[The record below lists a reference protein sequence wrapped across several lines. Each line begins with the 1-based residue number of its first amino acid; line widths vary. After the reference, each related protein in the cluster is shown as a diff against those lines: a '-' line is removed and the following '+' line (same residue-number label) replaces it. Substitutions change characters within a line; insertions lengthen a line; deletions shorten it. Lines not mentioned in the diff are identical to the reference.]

1 MANPTLLDM
10 PIARDGNKN
19 TIPTTDN
26 GTTGLLSQQYGW
38 QLINAI
44 PPQQGGKAVKRE
56 DFNGALYL
64 LSNLLFYLQKGFT
77 FEYDE
82 TQDYYKNCIVL
93 DPTDGKMY
101 RAKNDV
107 SASATHPSADSTN
120 WELFDLLTLLANY
133 LPLTGGALKGN
144 APIYNDTD
152 ERSLNLLGGTLADWG
167 SFVQL
172 DGRAHSPSRGPFAVL
187 SCRSDQTNDQYL
199 LRIGGRD
206 GVLQWGPYSGAGN
219 YYDLGGSAIVAKS
232 LGVNSYVKR
241 ASGEII
247 QWGETYFNTDS
258 DVSDMV
264 TFPIAFSTIRSV
276 FALGTT
282 EGRYLAIHEVN
293 SLTQVKFKANRA
305 VNYQTSAYWFAIG
318 Y

>member
-19 TIPTTDN
+19 AIPTTDN

-93 DPTDGKMY
+93 DPTNSKMY

-107 SASATHPSADSTN
+107 SASATHPSADNTN
-120 WELFDLLTLLANY
+120 WELSDLPTLLANY
-133 LPLTGGALKGN
+133 LPL
-144 APIYNDTD
+144 
-152 ERSLNLLGGTLADWG
+152 SGGTMNG
-167 SFVQL
+167 EIH
-172 DGRAHSPSRGPFAVL
+172 RSRKYPYYMRIFGGPEGERCANI
-187 SCRSDQTNDQYL
+187 Q
-199 LRIGGRD
+199 IM
-206 GVLQWGPYSGAGN
+206 GAGFDDTGN
-219 YYDLGGSAIVAKS
+219 SSGRVALQALSDIDDDETTLFVKRNGSVILTTPAYPNGTDLAGSAIVAKS
-232 LGVNSYVKR
+232 IGTESSYVKT
-241 ASGEII
+241 ASGELR
-247 QWGETYFNTDS
+247 QWFYKEVPANTTS
-258 DVSDMV
+258 LTV
-264 TFPIAFSTIRSV
+264 TFPITFPNWYTVICTMGGESSNV
-276 FALGTT
+276 GTT
-282 EGRYLAIHEVN
+282 YVSN
-293 SLTQVKFKANRA
+293 SQFTANFSSYIGTRHL
-305 VNYQTSAYWFAIG
+305 NIIAIG